1 MLYSPIMSIQSKL
14 IGKEG
19 EDAACRYIESLGWKV
34 LDRNFCSSQGEI
46 DIVAKDGQFL
56 VFVEVKNYSFAS
68 FGTPVGAIRAAKK
81 KSIIHAAST
90 YLHKKNI
97 SNVYCRFDVISI
109 YRNFEGKMNIELY
122 KDAFQMN

>member
-1 MLYSPIMSIQSKL
+1 MSIQSKRL
-14 IGKEG
+14 GDEG
-19 EDAACRYIESLGWKV
+19 EQIAYDHLLSLGWQMIE
-34 LDRNFCSSQGEI
+34 RNFHSSQGEV
-46 DIVAKDGQFL
+46 DIIAKDGQFL

-68 FGTPVGAIRAAKK
+68 FGTPVGAVRAAKK

>member
-1 MLYSPIMSIQSKL
+1 MSIQSKL

-97 SNVYCRFDVISI
+97 SDVSGSMSF
-109 YRNFEGKMNIELY
+109 YLRGLRRKKNIELY
-122 KDAFQMN
+122 KNAFLN